1 MAAIIEVRNLTKT
14 YQVGSEK
21 IEALKNINFVVQRG
35 EFIAIM
41 GQSGSGKSTLMNL
54 LGCLDT
60 PSEGKYFINNQEV
73 SSLSEDELAYI
84 RNKEIGFIFQVFHLL
99 PRSTALH
106 NVELP
111 LIYSGIK
118 KTVRLNIAQKA
129 LQSVELAD
137 RMAHKPNELSGG
149 QRQRVAIA
157 RALVNN
163 PSLILA
169 DEPTGNLDSKTGAE
183 IVKIFENMHQ
193 RGNTIIMVT
202 HNQELAN
209 LTQRIFYL
217 KDGEI
222 IKEEILG
229 EAK

>member
-1 MAAIIEVRNLTKT
+1 MAAIIEVQNLTKT

-60 PSEGKYFINNQEV
+60 PSAGKYFINDQEV

-99 PRSTALH
+99 PRSTALR

-118 KTVRLNIAQKA
+118 KNVRLDIAQKA

-183 IVKIFENMHQ
+183 IVKIFENMHR

-222 IKEEILG
+222 IKEEILVP
-229 EAK
+229 

>member
-1 MAAIIEVRNLTKT
+1 MIEVQNLSKT

-60 PSEGKYFINNQEV
+60 PSTGKYYINNQEV

-84 RNKEIGFIFQVFHLL
+84 RNREIGFIFQVFHLL
-99 PRSTALH
+99 PRSTALR

-118 KTVRLNIAQKA
+118 KTARLDIAQKA

-183 IVKIFENMHQ
+183 IVKIFENMHR

-217 KDGEI
+217 KDGEV
-222 IKEEILG
+222 IKEERIG

>member
-1 MAAIIEVRNLTKT
+1 VAAIIEVRNLEKT

-21 IEALKNINFVVQRG
+21 IRALKNINFVVERG

-60 PSEGKYFINNQEV
+60 PSAGKYFVNGKEV
-73 SSLSEDELAYI
+73 SSLSEDELAFI

-99 PRSTALH
+99 PRSSALH

-111 LIYSGIK
+111 LIYSGVK
-118 KTVRLNIAQKA
+118 KAARLEIASRA
-129 LQSVELAD
+129 LQAVELAD
-137 RMAHKPNELSGG
+137 RMAHRPNELSGG

-169 DEPTGNLDSKTGAE
+169 DEPTGNLDSKTGEE
-183 IVKIFENMHQ
+183 IVAIFARLHWQ
-193 RGNTIIMVT
+193 GHTIIMVT
-202 HNQELAN
+202 HNQELAD

-222 IKEEILG
+222 IREEKSG
-229 EAK
+229 RA

>member
-1 MAAIIEVRNLTKT
+1 MAAIIEVRNLEKT

-21 IEALKNINFVVQRG
+21 IRALKNINFVVERG

-60 PSEGKYFINNQEV
+60 PSAGKYFVNGKEV

-84 RNKEIGFIFQVFHLL
+84 RNREIGFIFQVFHLL

-111 LIYSGIK
+111 LIYSGVK
-118 KTVRLNIAQKA
+118 KAARLEIASQA
-129 LQSVELAD
+129 LQAVELAD
-137 RMAHKPNELSGG
+137 RMAHRPNELSGG

-169 DEPTGNLDSKTGAE
+169 DEPTGNLDSKTGEE
-183 IVKIFENMHQ
+183 IVAIFARLHRQ
-193 RGNTIIMVT
+193 GHTIIMVT
-202 HNQELAN
+202 HNQELAD

-222 IKEEILG
+222 IREEKSG
-229 EAK
+229 RA

>member
-1 MAAIIEVRNLTKT
+1 MAAIIEVRDLGKT
-14 YQVGSEK
+14 YEVGSEK
-21 IEALKNINFVVQRG
+21 IYALKNINFVVERG

-60 PSEGKYFINNQEV
+60 PSVGKYFVNGKEV

-84 RNKEIGFIFQVFHLL
+84 RNREIGFIFQVFHLL

-111 LIYSGIK
+111 LIYSGVK
-118 KTVRLNIAQKA
+118 KTARQDIARRA
-129 LQSVELAD
+129 LQAVELSD
-137 RMAHKPNELSGG
+137 RMTHKPNELSGG

-169 DEPTGNLDSKTGAE
+169 DEPTGNLDSKTGEE
-183 IVKIFENMHQ
+183 IVALFAELHR

-202 HNQELAN
+202 HNQELAD

-222 IKEEILG
+222 IREEKKG
-229 EAK
+229 REK

>member
-1 MAAIIEVRNLTKT
+1 MAAIIEVRGLAKT
-14 YQVGSEK
+14 YEVGNEK
-21 IEALKNINFVVQRG
+21 IFALKDISFLVERG

-60 PSEGKYFINNQEV
+60 PSEGKYFINGKEV

-111 LIYSGIK
+111 LVYGGIK
-118 KTVRLNIAQKA
+118 KAARLQIARDA
-129 LQSVELAD
+129 LNAVELSD
-137 RMAHKPNELSGG
+137 RMAHRPNELSGG

-157 RALVNN
+157 RALVNK

-169 DEPTGNLDSKTGAE
+169 DEPTGNLDSKTGEE
-183 IVKIFENMHQ
+183 IVAIFQELHR

-209 LTQRIFYL
+209 LSQRVIYL

-222 IKEEILG
+222 IKEERPG
-229 EAK
+229 RAT